1 MEKQLQLT
9 NSKEIIAF
17 LTKQFPKSFSIEGEA
32 LPLKIGIFKDIVARL
47 EGQQLTISKTQLRA
61 ALRVYTSSWRYL
73 HGVKNVAYRVD
84 LDGNQDEPIDAQHV
98 EFAAQKLKEGKARVN
113 AARKAQLAKQKA
125 NKEASPAANQSKKSV

>member
-1 MEKQLQLT
+1 
-9 NSKEIIAF
+9 
-17 LTKQFPKSFSIEGEA
+17 
-32 LPLKIGIFKDIVARL
+32 
-47 EGQQLTISKTQLRA
+47 TQLRA

-125 NKEASPAANQSKKSV
+125 NKEASPTANQSKKSVTTPPSLTTEQKRKPSAARRKKVKNITDLPLGQQIKVKIGKSVTPVTITELSKDTI